1 MKHKMAIV
9 GFGGMAGWHYNEI
22 QTIEGLEIAGIWDIR
37 EERRVYAAEEKG
49 LHVYSGLEDLLA
61 DSETDLVLIATP
73 NDVHKP
79 VAIAAMEAGKNV
91 VSEKP
96 VTLCSQDL
104 REMIETSDRTGRFL
118 TVHQNR
124 RWDEDFLTVKKILE
138 EGKLGEVFRVES
150 RVHGSRG
157 IPGDWRQEKEHG
169 GGMILDWGVHLLDQ
183 LLQLF
188 SDVPVR
194 SVYGVETHV
203 TNQLVDD
210 GFYAEIAFE
219 NGVTALVEV
228 GTSNFVSLPRWYV
241 LGADGT
247 AVVED
252 WELHGKIVRA
262 TGVNE
267 KDVTPVITAAG
278 LTKTMAPRRDDSIF
292 TEELP
297 KVTSDVREFYINVMA
312 VLEGREKSRIQLPEV
327 MRVMKLME
335 AIHQSAETG
344 EIVRRP
350 SKSLPPGQAGG
361 IGQSGNCL
369 PEFQEAESGIGA
381 EPAGVISE
389 SCVMSGPEIP
399 GGDRYGKEGDQ
410 YGKIRNCGTGVFR
423 AGCGGEGL
431 RGNGEGFEG
440 MRL

>member
-1 MKHKMAIV
+1 MMHKMAIV
-9 GFGGMAGWHYNEI
+9 GFGGMAGWHYNEV

-37 EERRVYAAEEKG
+37 EERRVYAEEKG
-49 LHVYSGLEDLLA
+49 LHVYRSLEDLLA

-79 VAIAAMEAGKNV
+79 VAIAAMKAGKNV
-91 VSEKP
+91 ISEKP
-96 VTLCSQDL
+96 ITLSSRDL
-104 REMIETSDRTGRFL
+104 QEMMDASERTGRFL

-138 EGKLGEVFRVES
+138 EGKLGELFRVES

-183 LLQLF
+183 LLQMF
-188 SDVPVR
+188 SDVAIQ
-194 SVYGVETHV
+194 SVYGKETHV

-210 GFYAEIAFE
+210 GFYAEITFE

-335 AIHQSAETG
+335 AIHKSAETG
-344 EIVRRP
+344 EI
-350 SKSLPPGQAGG
+350 
-361 IGQSGNCL
+361 I
-369 PEFQEAESGIGA
+369 
-381 EPAGVISE
+381 
-389 SCVMSGPEIP
+389 
-399 GGDRYGKEGDQ
+399 KET
-410 YGKIRNCGTGVFR
+410 I
-423 AGCGGEGL
+423 
-431 RGNGEGFEG
+431 
-440 MRL
+440 